1 MKAENL
7 VAELKSMQA
16 FFETSTSCLVEADS
30 DFAPAEGT
38 WTAAQQV
45 AHVARTIDWFVEGAF
60 RPEGFDMD
68 FDRHVEESSR
78 VRSLQAAR
86 AWLDAAFARAR
97 EAFGTKSDEELSQPL
112 PEGPVMGGVP
122 RFQVVSAISDHT
134 AHHRGALT
142 VYSRL
147 LGKVPEMPYAIEPE
161 PAAVTA

>member
-7 VAELKSMQA
+7 VAELRSIEA
-16 FFETSTSCLVEADS
+16 FFNTSTSCLTEADS
-30 DFAPAEGT
+30 DFAPVEGT
-38 WTAAQQV
+38 WTVAQQV

-68 FDRHVEESSR
+68 FDRHVAESSR

-86 AWLDAAFARAR
+86 AWLEAAFARAR
-97 EAFGTKSDEELSQPL
+97 EAFGTKSDAELSQPL
-112 PEGPVMGGVP
+112 PEGPVMGGP
-122 RFQVVSAISDHT
+122 RWSVVSAISDHT

-147 LGKVPEMPYAIEPE
+147 LGKVPVMPYAEE